1 MLQEYEDPQNLNK
14 ADNYLLKG
22 IYDHDPDAQDYQ
34 LDELQLLEASKNK
47 KSKSAIW
54 RMTNKAINILP

>member
-1 MLQEYEDPQNLNK
+1 MLQEYEDPQNLKK

-34 LDELQLLEASKNK
+34 ED
-47 KSKSAIW
+47 
-54 RMTNKAINILP
+54 